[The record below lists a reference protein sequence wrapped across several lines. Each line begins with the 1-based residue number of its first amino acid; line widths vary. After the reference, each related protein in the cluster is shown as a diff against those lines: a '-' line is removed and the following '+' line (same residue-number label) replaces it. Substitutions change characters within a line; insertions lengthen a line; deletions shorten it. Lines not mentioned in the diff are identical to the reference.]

1 MQDRRVEAG
10 RAEHPAHPVP
20 LTVHRRIDHPR
31 VARQVPELDHPAA
44 GGRMVAGERDELRLP
59 VHENAPLQPVG
70 HGERGTLHLVHEG
83 DVQPARLHR
92 TQQGVGGHVDA
103 QRDVGA
109 GQGDAQPAQPAA
121 DDPARGGADPQ
132 PGAAGPRGLRLRER
146 VADQVVHALDEG
158 AGPVEDGAPQ
168 GGGPAA
174 GPLAPEQFGAQDV
187 LDPPQ
192 LGGER
197 GLAHAEPAG
206 RLVQAARVGDGAQ
219 RPEVSHLQL
228 HAAETRPGAHH
239 APDAATPPK
248 RVNSGSVG
256 PGRKWRCDVYD
267 VDMT

>member
-1 MQDRRVEAG
+1 
-10 RAEHPAHPVP
+10 
-20 LTVHRRIDHPR
+20 
-31 VARQVPELDHPAA
+31 
-44 GGRMVAGERDELRLP
+44 MVAGERDELRLP

-174 GPLAPEQFGAQDV
+174 GPFAPEQFGAQDV

-206 RLVQAARVGDGAQ
+206 RLVQAARVRDGAQ
-219 RPEVSHLQL
+219 RLRCLTSSSMQRRLGP
-228 HAAETRPGAHH
+228 
-239 APDAATPPK
+239 APTTHQMPQPHQSASIQGVLGPAGSGDAM
-248 RVNSGSVG
+248 
-256 PGRKWRCDVYD
+256 Y
-267 VDMT
+267 MTWT